1 MKGEVGLW
9 NCLARS
15 LTEDNLLTPSCATVF
30 LRLLFFLIILSMHS
44 VHCFQIPT
52 YWFSQFMVQH
62 SHIPL
67 FALGL
72 NVFII
77 ISNAN
82 SFKNTLEMPLQT
94 LQKKRTGLSYQLEAV
109 IILPFKIVMLKDT
122 VCWNETWK
130 NLT

>member
-1 MKGEVGLW
+1 
-9 NCLARS
+9 
-15 LTEDNLLTPSCATVF
+15 
-30 LRLLFFLIILSMHS
+30 
-44 VHCFQIPT
+44 
-52 YWFSQFMVQH
+52 MVQH

>member
-1 MKGEVGLW
+1 
-9 NCLARS
+9 
-15 LTEDNLLTPSCATVF
+15 
-30 LRLLFFLIILSMHS
+30 
-44 VHCFQIPT
+44 
-52 YWFSQFMVQH
+52 MVQH

-82 SFKNTLEMPLQT
+82 SFRNTLEMPVQKKKK
-94 LQKKRTGLSYQLEAV
+94 KKRTGLTYQLGAV
-109 IILPFKIVMLKDT
+109 IILPFKIVILKDT